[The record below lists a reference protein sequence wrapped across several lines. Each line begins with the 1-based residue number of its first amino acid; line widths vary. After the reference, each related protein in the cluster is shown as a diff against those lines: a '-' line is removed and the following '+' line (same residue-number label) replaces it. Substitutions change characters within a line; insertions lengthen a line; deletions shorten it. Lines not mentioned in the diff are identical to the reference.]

1 MSNQPNGQGAAL
13 DRMVDSSLWKLVQP
27 ILIMVVGA
35 MLQQVLGRLDRMEAS
50 QNIVQTAQAL
60 TAQKIAAF
68 DAAKLARDAELAE
81 VHRTLAEQAAHIAV
95 LEAKGQR

>member
-1 MSNQPNGQGAAL
+1 MTEDRRQPAAGL
-13 DRMVDSSLWKLVQP
+13 ERMVESSLWKLIQP

-68 DAAKLARDAELAE
+68 DAAKLARDAEMAD
-81 VHRTLAEQAAHIAV
+81 VHRVLAEQAAHIAV
-95 LEAKGQR
+95 LEARGRP